1 MADDPDRRGFLKVAT
16 CALGG
21 GLGIVLAA
29 PALRLISDPVGK
41 TTVTTPTD
49 PIDLGPVDRFRS
61 DAPIKVEVL
70 APLLKDAWT
79 TARDVVLGGAWI
91 QQQANKQ
98 LVAYSAVCPH
108 LGCGIGF
115 EGGTYVCPCHDS
127 KFAAG
132 TGDRLSGPS
141 KRGLDPLP
149 LEVVNGRL
157 RLTWIAYQMDTA
169 DREKA

>member
-21 GLGIVLAA
+21 GLGIALAA
-29 PALRLISDPVGK
+29 PALRLVIDPVSQ
-41 TTVTTPTD
+41 TTVTTPTE

-61 DAPIKVEVL
+61 SDQPIKVEVL

-79 TARDVVLGGAWI
+79 TARDVVLGAAWI
-91 QQQANKQ
+91 QQQNKQ

-115 EGGTYVCPCHDS
+115 EAGAYVCPCHDS
-127 KFAAG
+127 KFAVG
-132 TGDRLSGPS
+132 TGARLSGPS
-141 KRGLDPLP
+141 KRGLDPLE
-149 LEVVNGRL
+149 LVVVDGRL
-157 RLTWIAYQMDTA
+157 RLTWAAYKMDTS

>member
-1 MADDPDRRGFLKVAT
+1 V
-16 CALGG
+16 
-21 GLGIVLAA
+21 A
-29 PALRLISDPVGK
+29 PALRLVGDPIDK

-61 DAPIKVEVL
+61 DQPVKVEVL

-91 QQQANKQ
+91 QQQPNKQ

-115 EGGTYVCPCHDS
+115 EAGAFVCPCHDS
-127 KFAAG
+127 KFAPG
-132 TGDRLSGPS
+132 TGERLSGPS

-149 LEVVNGRL
+149 LEVVGGRL
-157 RLTWIAYQMDTA
+157 RLTWIAYKMDTA

>member
-1 MADDPDRRGFLKVAT
+1 MAEDPDRRGFLKVAT

-21 GLGIVLAA
+21 GLGIALAA
-29 PALRLISDPVGK
+29 PALRLVIDPATQ
-41 TTVTTPTD
+41 TTVTTPTE
-49 PIDLGPVDRFRS
+49 PIDLGPVERFRA
-61 DAPIKVEVL
+61 DKPVKVDVL

-91 QQQANKQ
+91 HQQADKQ

-115 EGGTYVCPCHDS
+115 EGNTFVCPCHDS
-127 KFAAG
+127 KFALDG
-132 TGDRLSGPS
+132 GRMSGPS

-149 LEVVNGRL
+149 LEIVGGRL
-157 RLTWIAYQMDTA
+157 RLTWVAYKMDTA

>member
-21 GLGIVLAA
+21 GLGIVLGA
-29 PALRLISDPVGK
+29 PALRMVIDPMGQ

-49 PIDLGPVDRFRS
+49 PIDLGPVDRFRT
-61 DAPIKVEVL
+61 DQPVKVEIL

-91 QQQANKQ
+91 QQRNQQ

-115 EGGTYVCPCHDS
+115 EAGAFVCPCHDS
-127 KFAAG
+127 KFAAA
-132 TGDRLSGPS
+132 TGERMSGPS

-149 LEVVNGRL
+149 LEVKDGRL
-157 RLTWIAYQMDTA
+157 RLTWIAYKLDTA

>member
-29 PALRLISDPVGK
+29 PALRLVLDPATQ

-61 DAPIKVEVL
+61 DKPLRVEVI
-70 APLLKDAWT
+70 APLVKDAWT
-79 TARDVVLGGAWI
+79 TARDVVLGAAWI
-91 QQQANKQ
+91 QTQNKQ
-98 LVAYSAVCPH
+98 LVAHSAVCPH

-115 EGGTYVCPCHDS
+115 DGAAFNCPCHDS
-127 KFAAG
+127 KFAL
-132 TGDRLSGPS
+132 TGERMTGPS
-141 KRGLDPLP
+141 KRGMDPLQ
-149 LEVVNGRL
+149 VDVKDGRL
-157 RLTWIAYQMDTA
+157 RLTWVTYKLDTT